1 MMALNK
7 ALKEKEEKIIKR
19 WEDKV
24 IEVYPEDT
32 QRFLKKE
39 SDQFANPVG
48 YTIKSEI
55 RNLYDGFIKQDKDK
69 INSSLT
75 QIIKIRAI
83 QDFSPSS
90 ALYFIL
96 ELKDII
102 KEETEWDSYNN
113 EEKEELDKRIS
124 SLLLEA
130 FDIYEQCRYKL
141 YELRVNEV
149 KNQVSGLLKMANLV
163 YEIPEMTSK

>member
-7 ALKEKEEKIIKR
+7 ALREKEEKIIKR

-32 QRFLKKE
+32 RRFLKKE

>member
-1 MMALNK
+1 MVTLNK
-7 ALKEKEEKIIKR
+7 ALREKREKIIKR

-24 IEVYPEDT
+24 IAVYPEDT

-48 YTIKSEI
+48 YTIKTEI
-55 RNLYDGFIKQDKDK
+55 RNLYDGFISQDKDK
-69 INSSLT
+69 IDSSLT
-75 QIIKIRAI
+75 QIVKIRAI
-83 QDFSPSS
+83 QDFSPSA
-90 ALYFIL
+90 ALYFIW
-96 ELKDII
+96 ELKNII

-149 KNQVSGLLKMANLV
+149 RNQVSGLLKMANLV
-163 YEIPEMTSK
+163 YEIPEITSK

>member
-1 MMALNK
+1 MIALNK
-7 ALKEKEEKIIKR
+7 ALREKEEKIIKR

-32 QRFLKKE
+32 RRFLKKE

-48 YTIKSEI
+48 YTIKNEI

>member
-1 MMALNK
+1 MALNK

-32 QRFLKKE
+32 RRFLKKE

-90 ALYFIL
+90 AIYFIL

-149 KNQVSGLLKMANLV
+149 KKHVSGLLKMANLV